1 MLNAFHFK
9 DSFLE
14 KIETSISEKNAEL
27 LESLNGKDRDSILSS
42 TEYIK
47 IVFSENLLEDVQFLN
62 SLSGSKIFKPRYA
75 DVITRDLLE
84 QVIEFIYL
92 MKNPEKIPDFVGA
105 NSNLPENPFDDLVE
119 SFRHLGSLRY
129 SSKRMSVSKMTDEIN
144 EKTSSGDTQSL
155 YDLYILLSE
164 ECHNSYFFSILDDF
178 KEDNEISALTEYQAN
193 NLFTIISH
201 FLKFYF

>member
-1 MLNAFHFK
+1 MNAFHFK
-9 DSFLE
+9 KSFLE
-14 KIETSISEKNAEL
+14 ELETSISEKNAEL

-62 SLSGSKIFKPRYA
+62 SLSGSKTFKPRYA

-105 NSNLPENPFDDLVE
+105 NSNLPENLFDDLVE

-129 SSKRMSVSKMTDEIN
+129 SSKRLSVSKMADEIN

-178 KEDNEISALTEYQAN
+178 KEDNEISALTEYQVN